1 MALWINAGPVSWLS
15 RRARCSCGLQTE
27 ETLERISKFL
37 LSGDIRFLAPGL
49 MSSLLTLADKL
60 MPANVPGGEISKSGS
75 ESESLLSHLLGKRSE
90 VAALQNNE

>member
-1 MALWINAGPVSWLS
+1 
-15 RRARCSCGLQTE
+15 
-27 ETLERISKFL
+27 
-37 LSGDIRFLAPGL
+37 